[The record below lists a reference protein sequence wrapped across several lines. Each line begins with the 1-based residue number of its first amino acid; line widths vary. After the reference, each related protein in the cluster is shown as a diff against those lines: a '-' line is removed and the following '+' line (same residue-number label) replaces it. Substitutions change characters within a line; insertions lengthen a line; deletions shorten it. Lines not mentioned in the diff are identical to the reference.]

1 MQSYIDTIKSACDL
15 VKGKKHSSHVVNL
28 SFDEWGL
35 VTLTSAD
42 PGRVEQNYSFAQYT
56 QLDAV
61 IYGGILCVLL
71 NNCDRVKIACQ
82 SLLINEGGMI
92 STSTEG
98 KVLRQS
104 VFYTFRDIVNA
115 VKDGVVIQLVV
126 VEMETVETNHY
137 GKQPVIQMACV
148 AKEEEIILLLANLDR
163 ENEVEMVADLG
174 QFGILKAQNWSEIY
188 TEDWNEVNTFEEPY
202 QVVPHE
208 RSMNEVENGMIKEIL
223 RPHSWNILQYRKI
236 MDM

>member
-1 MQSYIDTIKSACDL
+1 
-15 VKGKKHSSHVVNL
+15 
-28 SFDEWGL
+28 
-35 VTLTSAD
+35 
-42 PGRVEQNYSFAQYT
+42 
-56 QLDAV
+56 
-61 IYGGILCVLL
+61 
-71 NNCDRVKIACQ
+71 
-82 SLLINEGGMI
+82 
-92 STSTEG
+92 
-98 KVLRQS
+98 
-104 VFYTFRDIVNA
+104 
-115 VKDGVVIQLVV
+115 
-126 VEMETVETNHY
+126 METVETNHY